1 MEKNIQHIYK
11 QKCNRIIIIVLYRY
25 SHIPEKVFIP
35 KDVNLR
41 DQHMS
46 IETIDIITKNITKWI
61 KEELINCTSTLQ
73 MNITCYQT
81 KQHNKIMRHFSW
93 SGRVVHSFYL
103 TATRQLLLFKIY

>member
-25 SHIPEKVFIP
+25 SDIPEKVFIP

-46 IETIDIITKNITKWI
+46 IETIDIYYQKYYKMNKRR
-61 KEELINCTSTLQ
+61 IN
-73 MNITCYQT
+73 
-81 KQHNKIMRHFSW
+81 
-93 SGRVVHSFYL
+93 
-103 TATRQLLLFKIY
+103 QLYKYFTDEYNMLSN